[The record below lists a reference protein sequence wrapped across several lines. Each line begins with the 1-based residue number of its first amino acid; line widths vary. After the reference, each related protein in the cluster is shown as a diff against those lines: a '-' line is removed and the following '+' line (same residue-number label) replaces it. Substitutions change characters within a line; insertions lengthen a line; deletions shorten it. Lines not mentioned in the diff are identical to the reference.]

1 MSIYGSTV
9 ADESGTTSYPMPK
22 PKKPKKPPT
31 RTPIV
36 DRPAR
41 TSSIYSPDPP
51 TMQGLPPE
59 IRNPVRTSTP
69 VTYGPGVNPADQTN
83 ARETLALNEK
93 GEYAYLPS
101 RARGYALNDTESVD
115 ADRINRQL
123 LEAEAAYYDQLN
135 NQPPGGG
142 GPTGGGGYGYGGVSQ
157 TEQSKAMAKMLQ
169 ELLASDRFGPRDIT
183 QELADIDGAVTADQ
197 ADATAAE
204 GRLGTFIDGMGNP
217 YGDMSLTESQRL
229 SPEYADL
236 LTANGAD
243 AGAYKAEVG
252 LANTLADLGN
262 DSDERFRKR
271 MSALGESERGYNTL
285 ANKQYGDFARSELAA
300 SGSALAARLREKKR
314 VEDKATEA
322 EEQQVIMTLINA
334 LAAAGETA
342 DIKDFF

>member
-1 MSIYGSTV
+1 MVSMNQGNHRYTPPAAPS
-9 ADESGTTSYPMPK
+9 K
-22 PKKPKKPPT
+22 PKNETYLERKRREEREAARAAT
-31 RTPIV
+31 
-36 DRPAR
+36 DRPGFR
-41 TSSIYSPDPP
+41 HGMS
-51 TMQGLPPE
+51 
-59 IRNPVRTSTP
+59 
-69 VTYGPGVNPADQTN
+69 ADGKYYDDDSDHSRLTN
-83 ARETLALNEK
+83 ARQRAVTAERIGAIRDETQ
-93 GEYAYLPS
+93 YYLELD
-101 RARGYALNDTESVD
+101 RLND
-115 ADRINRQL
+115 
-123 LEAEAAYYDQLN
+123 
-135 NQPPGGG
+135 QPTTYPTRGGG
-142 GPTGGGGYGYGGVSQ
+142 GGGGGGYGVNQ
-157 TEQSKAMAKMLQ
+157 KKQAKATAEMLQ

-262 DSDERFRKR
+262 DSDERFRTR
-271 MSALGESERGYNTL
+271 MSALSEAERGYNTL
-285 ANKQYGDFARSELAA
+285 ANKQSGDFNRSELAA